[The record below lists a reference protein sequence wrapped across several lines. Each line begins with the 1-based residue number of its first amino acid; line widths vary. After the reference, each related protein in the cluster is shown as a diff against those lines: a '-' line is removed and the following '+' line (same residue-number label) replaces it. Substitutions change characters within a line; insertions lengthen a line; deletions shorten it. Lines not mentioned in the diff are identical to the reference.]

1 MCTFAMSETNRLTE
15 PTMPRRP
22 SLVPA
27 LALVLALASAAL
39 TACANP
45 TAPTPRSTSSVDV
58 RHSGYVVATG
68 REEDSTSTSSR

>member
-1 MCTFAMSETNRLTE
+1 MCTSAMPETNCLTE

-27 LALVLALASAAL
+27 LALVLALATAAL

-45 TAPTPRSTSSVDV
+45 TAPTPRSTSSVDGTQPGDP
-58 RHSGYVVATG
+58 RKAAAA
-68 REEDSTSTSSR
+68 